1 MRQITDTVTVLL
13 PLSAVNIMLLLVD
26 WAMAKVVVEQLGR
39 RRCFD
44 SLHSSAL
51 MTTTTFVTLCH
62 NAPSFGHSLCSQSC
76 RANDVQGIHLHIKL
90 LTCLS
95 LTLPECKCAWL
106 ECMDAFTNLCN
117 VLQGRCAA
125 VLMFH
130 TQLALLPAMET
141 EGLEL
146 DLMMDDP
153 YGEGVEGPGRASTE
167 LVSATVGNSYVVN
180 LAKMGIKK
188 VQKGGCAHLGI
199 HISHC
204 SVCFCIS
211 GRQIS

>member
-1 MRQITDTVTVLL
+1 MLSPALV
-13 PLSAVNIMLLLVD
+13 PLSAPALAD
-26 WAMAKVVVEQLGR
+26 PAMCKAQV
-39 RRCFD
+39 
-44 SLHSSAL
+44 
-51 MTTTTFVTLCH
+51 
-62 NAPSFGHSLCSQSC
+62 SFIYLP
-76 RANDVQGIHLHIKL
+76 L
-90 LTCLS
+90 LTYLS
-95 LTLPECKCAWL
+95 LTLP
-106 ECMDAFTNLCN
+106 MSIHAFLVTFSNLCD

-153 YGEGVEGPGRASTE
+153 YGEGVEGPGGASTE

-188 VQKGGCAHLGI
+188 VQMPVTGSAYTI
-199 HISHC
+199 HNAV
-204 SVCFCIS
+204 SVSALLADNSIE
-211 GRQIS
+211 IVPT

>member
-1 MRQITDTVTVLL
+1 MCKAQNPCIYL
-13 PLSAVNIMLLLVD
+13 PL
-26 WAMAKVVVEQLGR
+26 
-39 RRCFD
+39 
-44 SLHSSAL
+44 
-51 MTTTTFVTLCH
+51 
-62 NAPSFGHSLCSQSC
+62 
-76 RANDVQGIHLHIKL
+76 
-90 LTCLS
+90 LTYFS
-95 LTLPECKCAWL
+95 LTLPESTHAL
-106 ECMDAFTNLCN
+106 FDAFSNSSD

-153 YGEGVEGPGRASTE
+153 YGEGVEGPGGASTE

-188 VQKGGCAHLGI
+188 VQMPVTGSAHVGI
-199 HISHC
+199 HNSDCCI
-204 SVCFCIS
+204 CFCTPFS
-211 GRQIS
+211 

>member
-1 MRQITDTVTVLL
+1 
-13 PLSAVNIMLLLVD
+13 
-26 WAMAKVVVEQLGR
+26 MA
-39 RRCFD
+39 
-44 SLHSSAL
+44 
-51 MTTTTFVTLCH
+51 
-62 NAPSFGHSLCSQSC
+62 
-76 RANDVQGIHLHIKL
+76 
-90 LTCLS
+90 
-95 LTLPECKCAWL
+95 
-106 ECMDAFTNLCN
+106 AFTNLCN

-153 YGEGVEGPGRASTE
+153 YGEGVEGPGGASTE

-188 VQKGGCAHLGI
+188 VQMQCLCGDTQFTMLYL
-199 HISHC
+199 
-204 SVCFCIS
+204 SVHFWQTIQLRMS
-211 GRQIS
+211 QHGLMQHPG

>member
-1 MRQITDTVTVLL
+1 M
-13 PLSAVNIMLLLVD
+13 
-26 WAMAKVVVEQLGR
+26 
-39 RRCFD
+39 
-44 SLHSSAL
+44 
-51 MTTTTFVTLCH
+51 
-62 NAPSFGHSLCSQSC
+62 
-76 RANDVQGIHLHIKL
+76 
-90 LTCLS
+90 
-95 LTLPECKCAWL
+95 
-106 ECMDAFTNLCN
+106 
-117 VLQGRCAA
+117 
-125 VLMFH
+125 LMFH

-188 VQKGGCAHLGI
+188 VQKGGCAHVGI